1 MLSHKNAFR
10 RFQLSIFLHFIG
22 RGLYS
27 IFVPIILLQ
36 NGYSLTQTL
45 LFLLLSAWVTIIT
58 SLWAVKALQKQ
69 RVILFNVIGVLA
81 EITLLVLLTRPEYSL
96 FAFAGILTFEALYFT
111 FYYLAY
117 YSIFNHFNDAQ
128 KTSANLGNTQIAI
141 HLSSLVVPLI
151 GALLLGKST
160 GWLVLVTA
168 VFLLASLFPILQL
181 SAMDI
186 NGERRQKIR
195 LWTTRKEILEY
206 AILSGIEIVIFT
218 LWAIY
223 AFRLGFSLVVI
234 SSIPIAEAVVKILIT
249 QNIKNRLQ
257 HVRQRET
264 IKRLAFV
271 SLILASLYRYFL
283 PGHILVSNL
292 LFGFLYMIL
301 HLTIETGLFQKLKGG
316 QTYQA
321 SAFVSVVAFASRS
334 IVILLTLVV
343 GLKYALLLPIP
354 LALGYFIFAP
364 MFTKKR
370 AV

>member
-58 SLWAVKALQKQ
+58 SLWAVKTLQKQ

-111 FYYLAY
+111 FYYIAY

-206 AILSGIEIVIFT
+206 AILSGD
-218 LWAIY
+218 
-223 AFRLGFSLVVI
+223 R
-234 SSIPIAEAVVKILIT
+234 K
-249 QNIKNRLQ
+249 
-257 HVRQRET
+257 
-264 IKRLAFV
+264 
-271 SLILASLYRYFL
+271 
-283 PGHILVSNL
+283 
-292 LFGFLYMIL
+292 
-301 HLTIETGLFQKLKGG
+301 
-316 QTYQA
+316 
-321 SAFVSVVAFASRS
+321 SVV
-334 IVILLTLVV
+334 
-343 GLKYALLLPIP
+343 
-354 LALGYFIFAP
+354 
-364 MFTKKR
+364 
-370 AV
+370 